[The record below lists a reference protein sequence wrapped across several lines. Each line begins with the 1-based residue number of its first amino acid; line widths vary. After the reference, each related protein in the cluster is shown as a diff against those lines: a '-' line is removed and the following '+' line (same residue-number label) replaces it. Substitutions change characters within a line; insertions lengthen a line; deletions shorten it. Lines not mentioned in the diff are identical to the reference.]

1 MPDRPDDQPT
11 DPPARRPPD
20 ERPSAQRL
28 VSAQDVEDADDTLFA
43 HPPRVVRRWVC
54 ECGAD
59 YPCTD
64 VLFARLVKATAE
76 ADK

>member
-11 DPPARRPPD
+11 DPAARHPPAQP
-20 ERPSAQRL
+20 L

-54 ECGAD
+54 GCGMD

>member
-11 DPPARRPPD
+11 DPPSRHPP
-20 ERPSAQRL
+20 AQRL
-28 VSAQDVEDADDTLFA
+28 LSEQDVEDADDTLFA

-54 ECGAD
+54 GCGRD

-76 ADK
+76 AEQ

>member
-1 MPDRPDDQPT
+1 MPNRPDDQPD
-11 DPPARRPPD
+11 DPEPAARKTPGRP
-20 ERPSAQRL
+20 EQL
-28 VSAQDVEDADDTLFA
+28 VSDQDVEDADDMLFA

-54 ECGAD
+54 GCGAD

-76 ADK
+76 AGE

>member
-11 DPPARRPPD
+11 DPPPAAPPPAR
-20 ERPSAQRL
+20 RL

-54 ECGAD
+54 GCGAD

-76 ADK
+76 AEQ